1 MKNEAKPEIK
11 LIKRDGVFNI
21 PSSPETKACCDGWF
35 GDDPVILLK
44 RYDAGDCDTIPNV
57 RSKKNRDNLVS
68 ALYDAREMGL
78 IPEVSYVLL
87 PDGTKFEIDC

>member
-1 MKNEAKPEIK
+1 MKEVK
-11 LIKRDGVFNI
+11 LMKYEGRLCLE
-21 PSSPETKACCDGWF
+21 PSEETKAYCDGWF

-57 RSKKNRDNLVS
+57 RSKRNRDNLVS